1 MNISRREKLL
11 TILNK
16 KAIKHNEVPVSCIIT
31 KDDKIISKAYNNKIT
46 KHDPTAHAEIIA
58 IRKAAKKLKTWNL
71 NECRL
76 YVTLYPCKMC
86 LDVINEARIKEVYY
100 ILDNEKDNIF
110 GNSLALEHEQLCTAS
125 FIRQRTCGI
134 SRGKRQPY
142 SNLPSQGSQCTES
155 ADYGRLLAYQAD

>member
-31 KDDKIISKAYNNKIT
+31 KGDKIISKAYNNKIT

-100 ILDNEKDNIF
+100 ILDNEKEINNNVKITKI
-110 GNSLALEHEQLCTAS
+110 NSEKNEYFQEELKG
-125 FIRQRTCGI
+125 FFKN
-134 SRGKRQPY
+134 KR
-142 SNLPSQGSQCTES
+142 
-155 ADYGRLLAYQAD
+155 

>member
-1 MNISRREKLL
+1 MNISKREKLL

-71 NECRL
+71 NECKL

-100 ILDNEKDNIF
+100 ILDNEKEINNNVKIAKI
-110 GNSLALEHEQLCTAS
+110 NSEKNKYFQEELKG
-125 FIRQRTCGI
+125 FFKN
-134 SRGKRQPY
+134 KR
-142 SNLPSQGSQCTES
+142 
-155 ADYGRLLAYQAD
+155 

>member
-1 MNISRREKLL
+1 MNISKREKLL

-71 NECRL
+71 NECKL

-100 ILDNEKDNIF
+100 ILDNEKEINNNVKITKI
-110 GNSLALEHEQLCTAS
+110 NSEKNKYFQEELKG
-125 FIRQRTCGI
+125 FF
-134 SRGKRQPY
+134 K
-142 SNLPSQGSQCTES
+142 
-155 ADYGRLLAYQAD
+155 

>member
-31 KDDKIISKAYNNKIT
+31 KDDKIISKAYNKKIT

-71 NECRL
+71 NECKL

-100 ILDNEKDNIF
+100 ILDNEKEINNNVKITKI
-110 GNSLALEHEQLCTAS
+110 NSEKNEYFQEELKG
-125 FIRQRTCGI
+125 FFKN
-134 SRGKRQPY
+134 KR
-142 SNLPSQGSQCTES
+142 
-155 ADYGRLLAYQAD
+155 

>member
-86 LDVINEARIKEVYY
+86 LDVINESRIKEVYY
-100 ILDNEKDNIF
+100 ILDNEKEINNNVKITKI
-110 GNSLALEHEQLCTAS
+110 NSEKNEYFQEELKG
-125 FIRQRTCGI
+125 FFKN
-134 SRGKRQPY
+134 KR
-142 SNLPSQGSQCTES
+142 
-155 ADYGRLLAYQAD
+155 

>member
-1 MNISRREKLL
+1 MNISKREKLL

-100 ILDNEKDNIF
+100 ILDNEKEINNNVKITKI
-110 GNSLALEHEQLCTAS
+110 NSEKMNT
-125 FIRQRTCGI
+125 F
-134 SRGKRQPY
+134 KK
-142 SNLPSQGSQCTES
+142 N
-155 ADYGRLLAYQAD
+155 

>member
-1 MNISRREKLL
+1 MDISRREKLL

-76 YVTLYPCKMC
+76 YVTLHPCKMC

-100 ILDNEKDNIF
+100 ILDNEKEINNNVKITKI
-110 GNSLALEHEQLCTAS
+110 NSEKNEYFQEELKG
-125 FIRQRTCGI
+125 FFKN
-134 SRGKRQPY
+134 KR
-142 SNLPSQGSQCTES
+142 
-155 ADYGRLLAYQAD
+155 

>member
-31 KDDKIISKAYNNKIT
+31 KDDKIISKAYNKKIT

-100 ILDNEKDNIF
+100 ILDNEKEINNNVKITKI
-110 GNSLALEHEQLCTAS
+110 NSEKNEYFQEELKG
-125 FIRQRTCGI
+125 FFKN
-134 SRGKRQPY
+134 KR
-142 SNLPSQGSQCTES
+142 
-155 ADYGRLLAYQAD
+155 

>member
-100 ILDNEKDNIF
+100 ILDNEKEINNNVKITKI
-110 GNSLALEHEQLCTAS
+110 NSEKNEYFQEELKG
-125 FIRQRTCGI
+125 FFKN
-134 SRGKRQPY
+134 KR
-142 SNLPSQGSQCTES
+142 
-155 ADYGRLLAYQAD
+155 

>member
-71 NECRL
+71 NECKL

-86 LDVINEARIKEVYY
+86 LNVINEARIKEVYY
-100 ILDNEKDNIF
+100 ILDNEKEINNNVKITKI
-110 GNSLALEHEQLCTAS
+110 NSEKNEYFQEELKG
-125 FIRQRTCGI
+125 FFKN
-134 SRGKRQPY
+134 KR
-142 SNLPSQGSQCTES
+142 
-155 ADYGRLLAYQAD
+155 

>member
-1 MNISRREKLL
+1 MNILKREKLL

-31 KDDKIISKAYNNKIT
+31 KDDKIISKAYNNKIR

-58 IRKAAKKLKTWNL
+58 IRKAARKLKTWNL

-100 ILDNEKDNIF
+100 ILDNEKEINNNVKITKI
-110 GNSLALEHEQLCTAS
+110 NSEKSEYFQEELKG
-125 FIRQRTCGI
+125 FFKN
-134 SRGKRQPY
+134 KR
-142 SNLPSQGSQCTES
+142 
-155 ADYGRLLAYQAD
+155 

>member
-1 MNISRREKLL
+1 MFAMNILKREKLL

-100 ILDNEKDNIF
+100 ILDNEKEINNNVKIIKI
-110 GNSLALEHEQLCTAS
+110 NSEKNEYFQEELKG
-125 FIRQRTCGI
+125 FFKN
-134 SRGKRQPY
+134 KR
-142 SNLPSQGSQCTES
+142 
-155 ADYGRLLAYQAD
+155 

>member
-1 MNISRREKLL
+1 MNISKREKLL

-31 KDDKIISKAYNNKIT
+31 KDDKIISKAYNNKIR

-58 IRKAAKKLKTWNL
+58 IRKAARKLKTWNL

-100 ILDNEKDNIF
+100 ILDNEKEINNNVKITKI
-110 GNSLALEHEQLCTAS
+110 NSEKNEYFQEELKG
-125 FIRQRTCGI
+125 FFKN
-134 SRGKRQPY
+134 KR
-142 SNLPSQGSQCTES
+142 
-155 ADYGRLLAYQAD
+155 

>member
-1 MNISRREKLL
+1 MNISKREKLL

-31 KDDKIISKAYNNKIT
+31 KDDKIISKAYNNKIR

-100 ILDNEKDNIF
+100 ILDNEKEINNNVKITKI
-110 GNSLALEHEQLCTAS
+110 NSEKNEYFQEELKG
-125 FIRQRTCGI
+125 FFKN
-134 SRGKRQPY
+134 KR
-142 SNLPSQGSQCTES
+142 
-155 ADYGRLLAYQAD
+155 

>member
-1 MNISRREKLL
+1 MNISKREKLL

-100 ILDNEKDNIF
+100 ILDNEKEINNNVKITKI
-110 GNSLALEHEQLCTAS
+110 NSEKNKYFQEELKG
-125 FIRQRTCGI
+125 FFKN
-134 SRGKRQPY
+134 KR
-142 SNLPSQGSQCTES
+142 
-155 ADYGRLLAYQAD
+155 

>member
-1 MNISRREKLL
+1 MNISKREKLL

-16 KAIKHNEVPVSCIIT
+16 KAINHNEVPVSCIIT

-58 IRKAAKKLKTWNL
+58 IRKAARKLKTWNL

-100 ILDNEKDNIF
+100 ILDNEKEINNNVKITKI
-110 GNSLALEHEQLCTAS
+110 NSEKNEYFQEELKG
-125 FIRQRTCGI
+125 FFKN
-134 SRGKRQPY
+134 KR
-142 SNLPSQGSQCTES
+142 
-155 ADYGRLLAYQAD
+155 

>member
-1 MNISRREKLL
+1 MDVSRREKLL

-71 NECRL
+71 NECKL

-100 ILDNEKDNIF
+100 ILDNEKEINNNVKITKI
-110 GNSLALEHEQLCTAS
+110 NSEKNEYFQEELKGF
-125 FIRQRTCGI
+125 FIN
-134 SRGKRQPY
+134 KR
-142 SNLPSQGSQCTES
+142 
-155 ADYGRLLAYQAD
+155 

>member
-1 MNISRREKLL
+1 MDVSRREKLL

-31 KDDKIISKAYNNKIT
+31 KDDKIISKAYNNKIR

-100 ILDNEKDNIF
+100 ILDNEKEINNNVKITKI
-110 GNSLALEHEQLCTAS
+110 NSEKNEYFQEELKG
-125 FIRQRTCGI
+125 FFKN
-134 SRGKRQPY
+134 KR
-142 SNLPSQGSQCTES
+142 
-155 ADYGRLLAYQAD
+155 

>member
-1 MNISRREKLL
+1 MNISKREKLL

-71 NECRL
+71 NECKL

-86 LDVINEARIKEVYY
+86 LDIINEARIKEVYY
-100 ILDNEKDNIF
+100 ILDNEKEINNNVKITKI
-110 GNSLALEHEQLCTAS
+110 NSEKNKYFQEELKG
-125 FIRQRTCGI
+125 FFKN
-134 SRGKRQPY
+134 KR
-142 SNLPSQGSQCTES
+142 
-155 ADYGRLLAYQAD
+155 

>member
-1 MNISRREKLL
+1 MNISKREKLL

-100 ILDNEKDNIF
+100 ILDNEKEINNNVKITKI
-110 GNSLALEHEQLCTAS
+110 NSEKNEYFQKDLKG
-125 FIRQRTCGI
+125 FFKN
-134 SRGKRQPY
+134 KR
-142 SNLPSQGSQCTES
+142 
-155 ADYGRLLAYQAD
+155 

>member
-31 KDDKIISKAYNNKIT
+31 KDDKIISKAYNNKIR

-86 LDVINEARIKEVYY
+86 LNVINEARIKEVYY
-100 ILDNEKDNIF
+100 ILDNEKEINNNVKITKI
-110 GNSLALEHEQLCTAS
+110 NSEKNEYFQEELKG
-125 FIRQRTCGI
+125 FFKN
-134 SRGKRQPY
+134 KR
-142 SNLPSQGSQCTES
+142 
-155 ADYGRLLAYQAD
+155 

>member
-1 MNISRREKLL
+1 MNISKREKLL

-86 LDVINEARIKEVYY
+86 LNVINEARIKEVYY
-100 ILDNEKDNIF
+100 ILDNEKEINNNVKITKI
-110 GNSLALEHEQLCTAS
+110 NSEKNEYFQDELKG
-125 FIRQRTCGI
+125 FFKN
-134 SRGKRQPY
+134 KR
-142 SNLPSQGSQCTES
+142 
-155 ADYGRLLAYQAD
+155 

>member
-1 MNISRREKLL
+1 MNISKREKLL

-100 ILDNEKDNIF
+100 ILDNEKEINNNFKITKI
-110 GNSLALEHEQLCTAS
+110 NSEKNEYFQEELKG
-125 FIRQRTCGI
+125 FFKN
-134 SRGKRQPY
+134 KR
-142 SNLPSQGSQCTES
+142 
-155 ADYGRLLAYQAD
+155 

>member
-100 ILDNEKDNIF
+100 ILDNEKEINNNVRITKI
-110 GNSLALEHEQLCTAS
+110 NSEKNEYFQEELKG
-125 FIRQRTCGI
+125 FFKN
-134 SRGKRQPY
+134 KR
-142 SNLPSQGSQCTES
+142 
-155 ADYGRLLAYQAD
+155 

>member
-1 MNISRREKLL
+1 MDVSRREKLL

-100 ILDNEKDNIF
+100 ILDNEKEINNNVKITKI
-110 GNSLALEHEQLCTAS
+110 NSEKNEYFQEELKG
-125 FIRQRTCGI
+125 FFKN
-134 SRGKRQPY
+134 KR
-142 SNLPSQGSQCTES
+142 
-155 ADYGRLLAYQAD
+155 

>member
-1 MNISRREKLL
+1 MNISKREKLL

-58 IRKAAKKLKTWNL
+58 IKKAAKKLKTWNL

-100 ILDNEKDNIF
+100 ILDNEKEINNNVKITKI
-110 GNSLALEHEQLCTAS
+110 NSEKNEYFQEELKG
-125 FIRQRTCGI
+125 FFKN
-134 SRGKRQPY
+134 KR
-142 SNLPSQGSQCTES
+142 
-155 ADYGRLLAYQAD
+155 

>member
-1 MNISRREKLL
+1 MNISRKEKLL

-31 KDDKIISKAYNNKIT
+31 KDDKIISKAYNNKIR

-71 NECRL
+71 NECKL

-86 LDVINEARIKEVYY
+86 LNVINEARIKEVYY
-100 ILDNEKDNIF
+100 ILDNEKEINNNVKITKI
-110 GNSLALEHEQLCTAS
+110 NSEKNEYFQEELKG
-125 FIRQRTCGI
+125 FFKN
-134 SRGKRQPY
+134 KR
-142 SNLPSQGSQCTES
+142 
-155 ADYGRLLAYQAD
+155 

>member
-1 MNISRREKLL
+1 MDISRREKLL

-100 ILDNEKDNIF
+100 ILDNEKEINNNVKITKI
-110 GNSLALEHEQLCTAS
+110 NSEKNEYFQEELKG
-125 FIRQRTCGI
+125 FFKN
-134 SRGKRQPY
+134 KR
-142 SNLPSQGSQCTES
+142 
-155 ADYGRLLAYQAD
+155 

>member
-1 MNISRREKLL
+1 MNILKREKLL

-31 KDDKIISKAYNNKIT
+31 KDDKIISKAYNNKIR

-100 ILDNEKDNIF
+100 ILDNEKEINNNVKITKI
-110 GNSLALEHEQLCTAS
+110 NSEKNEYFQEELKG
-125 FIRQRTCGI
+125 FFKN
-134 SRGKRQPY
+134 KR
-142 SNLPSQGSQCTES
+142 
-155 ADYGRLLAYQAD
+155 

>member
-31 KDDKIISKAYNNKIT
+31 KDDKIISKAYNNKIR

-58 IRKAAKKLKTWNL
+58 IRKASRKLKTWNL

-100 ILDNEKDNIF
+100 ILDNEKEINNNVKITKI
-110 GNSLALEHEQLCTAS
+110 NSEKNEYFQEELKG
-125 FIRQRTCGI
+125 FFKN
-134 SRGKRQPY
+134 KR
-142 SNLPSQGSQCTES
+142 
-155 ADYGRLLAYQAD
+155 